1 MPLQTMGDFLYGIA
15 LAQGRY
21 SHPLSLAPHHAQV
34 YSQNGEDGI
43 IAEIFARIGVRDHTF
58 VEIGVENGLQN
69 NTRFL
74 LEQGWRGLWID
85 GNAELLAQARE
96 IFTEY
101 LNSGALTIIEARVT
115 SDNVNDLVGAGDG
128 RLQSVDFLSVDV
140 DQNTSHIWRAL
151 THRSRVAC
159 IEYNASIPASVA
171 VEVSYETEKDWDFTN
186 WFGASLKMLE
196 MIASAKGM
204 SLVGCEYIGVNA
216 FFVDLSDAVGRF
228 QGPFTAETHWEP
240 PRYSLVQHAGH
251 KPSPNARRWLVGKP
265 QGK

>member
-1 MPLQTMGDFLYGIA
+1 MALQTMGDFLYGIA

-43 IAEIFARIGVRDHTF
+43 IAEIFARIGTRDRTF
-58 VEIGVENGLQN
+58 IEIGVENGLQN

-85 GNAELLAQARE
+85 GNAAFLAQARE

-101 LNSGALTIIEARVT
+101 LNSGALTIMEARVT
-115 SDNVNDLVGAGDG
+115 SDNVNDLVGGAGDG

-159 IEYNASIPASVA
+159 IEYNVSIPASVA
-171 VEVSYETEKDWDFTN
+171 VEVPYETEKDWDFTN

-204 SLVGCEYIGVNA
+204 SLVGCEYTGVNA
-216 FFVDLSDAVGRF
+216 FFVDLPDAVGRF

-240 PRYSLVQHAGH
+240 PRQSLVPHAGH
-251 KPSPNARRWLVGKP
+251 KPSPSARRWLAGKP
-265 QGK
+265 